1 MRHHL
6 SLLMGSLA
14 SRWLRMRR
22 WMPSNV
28 YLVQFETA
36 LKAARAEH
44 IRS

>member
-1 MRHHL
+1 MRHHVP
-6 SLLMGSLA
+6 LLMRSLA
-14 SRWLRMRR
+14 SRWLSMGR

-44 IRS
+44 IGA